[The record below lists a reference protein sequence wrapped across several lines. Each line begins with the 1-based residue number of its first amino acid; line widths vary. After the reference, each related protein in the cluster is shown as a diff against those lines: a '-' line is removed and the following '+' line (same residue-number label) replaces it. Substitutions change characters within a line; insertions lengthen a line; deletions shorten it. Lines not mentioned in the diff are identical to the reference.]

1 MAGNVRLPGG
11 LARRTRFRR
20 EWENPTECPPPS
32 EDDILEDCEIALDLI
47 LRNVKGVKDL
57 AEKIERQLRM
67 QETPRDPD
75 KESLGYLGY
84 ALLKDISTV
93 HRQMMD
99 ITINCMLEKVD
110 DTVLRGHRWIR
121 PATPPERERSRSP
134 RSRSRGSQHD
144 DRAMPIPHDEVSSA
158 RTTIIPR
165 VGEPS
170 DAGRADHPGQPGDD
184 EDAGEPR
191 VGPTIISA
199 PGPRSREWGHVRLSE
214 LAGRGDPVGF
224 QRHIGPSFGLR
235 FYPKHIYECLVTPE
249 YTVREF
255 RQRLETTPRHM
266 LQEML
271 VAVAF
276 SKFND

>member
-1 MAGNVRLPGG
+1 
-11 LARRTRFRR
+11 
-20 EWENPTECPPPS
+20 
-32 EDDILEDCEIALDLI
+32 
-47 LRNVKGVKDL
+47 
-57 AEKIERQLRM
+57 M

-75 KESLGYLGY
+75 REIESLRE
-84 ALLKDISTV
+84 AAREMSKDISTV
-93 HRQMMD
+93 HRQMLD

-110 DTVLRGHRWIR
+110 NTVLRGHQWIR

-214 LAGRGDPVGF
+214 LAGRGDPAGF
-224 QRHIGPSFGLR
+224 QKHIGPSFGLR

-249 YTVREF
+249 YTAREF
-255 RQRLETTPRHM
+255 RQRLATTPRHM

-276 SKFND
+276 PNVGTEAVRTLRDAVGG